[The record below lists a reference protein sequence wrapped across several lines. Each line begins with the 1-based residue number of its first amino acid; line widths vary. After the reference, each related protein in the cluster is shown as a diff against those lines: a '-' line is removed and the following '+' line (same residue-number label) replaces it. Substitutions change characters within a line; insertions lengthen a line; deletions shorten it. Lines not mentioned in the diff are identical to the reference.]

1 LSYLSSQGVVVKS
14 GLMVGLGET
23 EDEVKRTM
31 HDLYDAGVRILTIGQ
46 YLQPTAEHYPVA
58 EYITP
63 QRFEEYKQMALQ
75 IGFDFCA
82 SAPLVRSSY
91 LADEAAKAT
100 INR

>member
-1 LSYLSSQGVVVKS
+1 
-14 GLMVGLGET
+14 MVGLGET
-23 EDEVKRTM
+23 EDEVEKTM

-63 QRFEEYKQMALQ
+63 QLFEQYKQKALL